1 MGLLAV
7 GEWWA
12 EIYSTGYEHTRSKE
26 ASQTHTT
33 EVPKAILK
41 FAAPFFAWEWRGH
54 LYILCGFGEGLDS
67 GLSRL
72 WKAVSVR
79 IVDVLDVG

>member
-1 MGLLAV
+1 MGLLAE

-12 EIYSTGYEHTRSKE
+12 EIYSTGYEHTGSKE
-26 ASQTHTT
+26 ASKTHTT
-33 EVPKAILK
+33 EVTKAMLE
-41 FAAPFFAWEWRGH
+41 FAAPFFAWEWRPRV
-54 LYILCGFGEGLDS
+54 YVWCGFRGRLDS

-72 WKAVSVR
+72 WNTVSVR